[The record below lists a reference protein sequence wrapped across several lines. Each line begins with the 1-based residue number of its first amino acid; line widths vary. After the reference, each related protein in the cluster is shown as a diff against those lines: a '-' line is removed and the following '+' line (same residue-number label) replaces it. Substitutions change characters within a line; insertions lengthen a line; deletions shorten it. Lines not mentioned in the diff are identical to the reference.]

1 MQAFEPNTCPSVD
14 IPYLQLMIKWHN
26 QDPVSQKEIDRN
38 NAGFTFQGNRNPYVD
53 RPEYVGMVWN
63 NSCTGLSTLPADIL
77 LFTGKLVAN
86 KVRLEWKA
94 ANEINFNHFEIERSS
109 NGTSYTKIGVVNA
122 ANLGNYSFEDNA
134 DNISGQRVY
143 YRLKKVDK
151 DGTFKYSAV
160 FTLHIPLNTRF
171 TVYPNPANSF
181 MQLQIN
187 KNIVGAVT
195 VQITDASGKLLQQQ
209 QFNANGNNLRLSTES
224 LSTGTYLVK
233 MMYNGEQ
240 YIQKV
245 MVIK

>member
-1 MQAFEPNTCPSVD
+1 
-14 IPYLQLMIKWHN
+14 
-26 QDPVSQKEIDRN
+26 
-38 NAGFTFQGNRNPYVD
+38 
-53 RPEYVGMVWN
+53 
-63 NSCTGLSTLPADIL
+63 
-77 LFTGKLVAN
+77 
-86 KVRLEWKA
+86 
-94 ANEINFNHFEIERSS
+94 
-109 NGTSYTKIGVVNA
+109 
-122 ANLGNYSFEDNA
+122 
-134 DNISGQRVY
+134 
-143 YRLKKVDK
+143 
-151 DGTFKYSAV
+151 
-160 FTLHIPLNTRF
+160 
-171 TVYPNPANSF
+171 